1 MENIKELLPTGS
13 VVRLVDGEKY
23 LMIVG
28 VMQTMAGIRKKECD
42 YLGVLY
48 PEGYL
53 GDEFLYGFNHVDV
66 EEIVF
71 RGYEDQERE
80 EFLTKLSDLYAERDQ
95 KKEKEREG
103 FYDRDKYSF
112 IGDII
117 DAKKR
122 RCLLYRSTDSNW
134 GNKSLM
140 YLYF

>member
-48 PEGYL
+48 PEGY
-53 GDEFLYGFNHVDV
+53 GFNHVDV

-95 KKEKEREG
+95 KKEKRKG
-103 FYDRDKYSF
+103 RFLR
-112 IGDII
+112 
-117 DAKKR
+117 
-122 RCLLYRSTDSNW
+122 
-134 GNKSLM
+134 
-140 YLYF
+140 

>member
-23 LMIVG
+23 IMIVG
-28 VMQTMAGIRKKECD
+28 VMQTMAGIRKKEGD

-95 KKEKEREG
+95 KKEKRKG
-103 FYDRDKYSF
+103 RFLR
-112 IGDII
+112 
-117 DAKKR
+117 
-122 RCLLYRSTDSNW
+122 
-134 GNKSLM
+134 
-140 YLYF
+140 

>member
-28 VMQTMAGIRKKECD
+28 VMQTMAGLRKKEYD

-80 EFLTKLSDLYAERDQ
+80 EFLAKLSNLYEEREQ
-95 KKEKEREG
+95 KKEKRKG
-103 FYDRDKYSF
+103 RFLR
-112 IGDII
+112 
-117 DAKKR
+117 
-122 RCLLYRSTDSNW
+122 
-134 GNKSLM
+134 
-140 YLYF
+140 

>member
-28 VMQTMAGIRKKECD
+28 VMQTMAGIHKKECD

-95 KKEKEREG
+95 KKEKRKG
-103 FYDRDKYSF
+103 RFLR
-112 IGDII
+112 
-117 DAKKR
+117 
-122 RCLLYRSTDSNW
+122 
-134 GNKSLM
+134 
-140 YLYF
+140 